1 MYSLI
6 LYNQIIGN
14 KMLLRELTCNI
25 SWSSEK
31 LSISLIQTREV
42 LLKLMNL
49 LRHLEKS
56 WERIWHKSSWINCS
70 WRLMLI
76 QMDQSNGMSSWII
89 CSLRTIH
96 FLPWNRN
103 ILSTSRQTSQI
114 QLRQRPNC
122 VMLIWLHPFL
132 SFFQKILVLP
142 LNNSRER
149 WNSLHHQEMVPSK
162 FGKLITFNGR
172 RPLKSL
178 TVSGSLAHNI
188 WHSQNVS

>member
-6 LYNQIIGN
+6 LYNQILGN
-14 KMLLRELTCNI
+14 KMLLKELICNI

-31 LSISLIQTREV
+31 HSISLIQTREV

-49 LRHLEKS
+49 LRLLEKS
-56 WERIWHKSSWINCS
+56 WERIWHKSSWINCL

-76 QMDQSNGMSSWII
+76 QMDQSNGMSLWIT
-89 CSLRTIH
+89 CLLRTIH

-103 ILSTSRQTSQI
+103 ILSTLKQTSQI
-114 QLRQRPNC
+114 QLQQRPSC
-122 VMLIWLHPFL
+122 AMLIWLHPFL
-132 SFFQKILVLP
+132 SFFLKILVLP

-149 WNSLHHQEMVPSK
+149 WNSLHHQEMVLSK
-162 FGKLITFNGR
+162 FGKLIIFNGK

-178 TVSGSLAHNI
+178 MVSGSLAPNT